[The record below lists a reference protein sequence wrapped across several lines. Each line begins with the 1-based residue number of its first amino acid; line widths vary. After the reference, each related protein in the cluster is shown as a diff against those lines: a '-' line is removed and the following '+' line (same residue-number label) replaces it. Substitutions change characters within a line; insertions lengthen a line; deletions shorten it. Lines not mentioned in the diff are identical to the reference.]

1 MRQNPICRE
10 LGRCIKRLTISDNQ
24 FGQRITIELY
34 DKLAA
39 LEFLAKTLGMLDK
52 DRAKEEAPFK
62 VLVIGSRPTEEVDPA
77 GSNNGEDPLVS

>member
-1 MRQNPICRE
+1 M
-10 LGRCIKRLTISDNQ
+10 TDTQ

-52 DRAKEEAPFK
+52 DRGKDEAPFK
-62 VLVIGSRPTEEVDPA
+62 VLVIGGRPTEEVDA
-77 GSNNGEDPLVS
+77 GDRKDDTLAS